1 MFIDLHSHSRQKNVF
16 FYGCP
21 PKNPVN
27 SDGNQNTKTRQFPFL
42 MSKLHSA
49 FRFDYCSYAMQ
60 KDKQGT
66 ARITMY
72 N

>member
-1 MFIDLHSHSRQKNVF
+1 
-16 FYGCP
+16 
-21 PKNPVN
+21 
-27 SDGNQNTKTRQFPFL
+27 

-60 KDKQGT
+60 KDKEGT